1 MSIDR
6 FKEFIVFMIL
16 FYSNILHFIFGNKVV
31 DFLLIQT
38 NLITNH
44 LEEIKLSLKNFTNL
58 GIFLFTTPF
67 RLIKHLNKT
76 LELIFNFFKKCY
88 TIILHKLTNY
98 HIVIICENIKEH
110 FLNNWNS
117 VDNFKDRLKLLSGY
131 SIKILL
137 NVFLPL
143 ADFVTDVCFVVKL
156 ISDDHYDI
164 WFTIASGTYLN
175 KVFTI

>member
-1 MSIDR
+1 M
-6 FKEFIVFMIL
+6 
-16 FYSNILHFIFGNKVV
+16 
-31 DFLLIQT
+31 
-38 NLITNH
+38 
-44 LEEIKLSLKNFTNL
+44 
-58 GIFLFTTPF
+58 
-67 RLIKHLNKT
+67 
-76 LELIFNFFKKCY
+76 
-88 TIILHKLTNY
+88 
-98 HIVIICENIKEH
+98 IICENIKEH

-143 ADFVTDVCFVVKL
+143 ADCVTDVCFVVKL

>member
-1 MSIDR
+1 M
-6 FKEFIVFMIL
+6 
-16 FYSNILHFIFGNKVV
+16 
-31 DFLLIQT
+31 
-38 NLITNH
+38 
-44 LEEIKLSLKNFTNL
+44 
-58 GIFLFTTPF
+58 
-67 RLIKHLNKT
+67 
-76 LELIFNFFKKCY
+76 
-88 TIILHKLTNY
+88 
-98 HIVIICENIKEH
+98 IICENIKEH

-137 NVFLPL
+137 NVFFPL

>member
-1 MSIDR
+1 MLLSQIFQIKMSIDR

-16 FYSNILHFIFGNKVV
+16 FYSNILRFIFENKVV

-44 LEEIKLSLKNFTNL
+44 LENIEVSLKNFTNL
-58 GIFLFTTPF
+58 GIFML
-67 RLIKHLNKT
+67 LNDLNKT
-76 LELIFNFFKKCY
+76 LELILNFFKRCY

-137 NVFLPL
+137 N
-143 ADFVTDVCFVVKL
+143 
-156 ISDDHYDI
+156 
-164 WFTIASGTYLN
+164 
-175 KVFTI
+175 